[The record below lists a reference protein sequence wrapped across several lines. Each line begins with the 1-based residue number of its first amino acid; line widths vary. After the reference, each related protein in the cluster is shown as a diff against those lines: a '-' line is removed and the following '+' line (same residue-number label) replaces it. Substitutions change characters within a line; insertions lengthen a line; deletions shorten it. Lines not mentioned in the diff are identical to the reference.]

1 VTLATNGRG
10 RVICERES
18 GSGPHGPDQVSRS
31 DTVRK
36 RKRISGFVLN
46 FTNNVEKEDKLMKID
61 KGL

>member
-1 VTLATNGRG
+1 MGGAGSSVRG
-10 RVICERES
+10 RACHRL
-18 GSGPHGPDQVSRS
+18 GPHGPDQVSRS